1 MTEKQQLDKF
11 LTMKHTD
18 KKQMKDDDNRTND
31 YSDFYVPYVPLS
43 DMSTDTPSCDVV
55 VCDCPCDCGV

>member
-1 MTEKQQLDKF
+1 MKNKDKN
-11 LTMKHTD
+11 
-18 KKQMKDDDNRTND
+18 QMEDDDNRTND

-55 VCDCPCDCGV
+55 ICDCPCGCGC